1 MDAIDQLLANLS
13 PSADPPKPRASG
25 SVDPL
30 IERIKAEQFEL
41 EQEKQ
46 QEIDRDRNQQEQ
58 LKQQRLEQL
67 KQQRR
72 IALHNRAETWL
83 ANLAQNSAEA
93 RWFDE
98 FACNYNTRTEAAIAY
113 LEALEDLNHLLPDP

>member
-13 PSADPPKPRASG
+13 PNTKINSTPTGG
-25 SVDPL
+25 STDPL
-30 IERIKAEQFEL
+30 IAQIKAEQIQL

-46 QEIDRDRNQQEQ
+46 QEIDRHRNQQEQ

-72 IALHNRAETWL
+72 AALHNRAETWF
-83 ANLAQNSAEA
+83 ANLTPNSAEA
-93 RWFDE
+93 RWFEE
-98 FACNYNTRTEAAIAY
+98 FACNYNNKTEAAIAY
-113 LEALEDLNHLLPDP
+113 LEALEDLNNLHP

>member
-1 MDAIDQLLANLS
+1 MDAIDQLLASLS
-13 PSADPPKPRASG
+13 PNSKIDLPPSSG

-30 IERIKAEQFEL
+30 IAQIKAEQVEL
-41 EQEKQ
+41 QQVKQ
-46 QEIDRDRNQQEQ
+46 QEVDRNRNQQEQ

-72 IALHNRAETWL
+72 AALHNRAQNWL
-83 ANLAQNSAEA
+83 ANLAQNAAER

-98 FACNYNTRTEAAIAY
+98 FACNYNDRTEAAIAY
-113 LEALEDLNHLLPDP
+113 LEALEDLNHLHP

>member
-13 PSADPPKPRASG
+13 PNADPPKPRVSG

-30 IERIKAEQFEL
+30 IAQIKAEQVEL

-46 QEIDRDRNQQEQ
+46 REIDRDCQRQEQ

-72 IALHNRAETWL
+72 AALNNYAENWL
-83 ANLAQNSAEA
+83 ANLAQNAVEK

-98 FACNYNTRTEAAIAY
+98 FACNYSNRTEAAIAY
-113 LEALEDLNHLLPDP
+113 LEALEDLNHLHP

>member
-13 PSADPPKPRASG
+13 PNADLPKPRTSG
-25 SVDPL
+25 TDPL
-30 IERIKAEQFEL
+30 IAQIKAEQVEL
-41 EQEKQ
+41 EQIKQ
-46 QEIDRDRNQQEQ
+46 QEIDRDRNEKEQ

-72 IALHNRAETWL
+72 TALHHRAETWL
-83 ANLAQNSAEA
+83 ANLAQNAPER

-98 FACNYNTRTEAAIAY
+98 FACNYNNRTDAAIAY
-113 LEALEDLNHLLPDP
+113 LEALEELNDLHP

>member
-1 MDAIDQLLANLS
+1 MDAIDQLLANLT
-13 PSADPPKPRASG
+13 PNANPPKPRVSG

-30 IERIKAEQFEL
+30 IAQIKAEQVEL

-46 QEIDRDRNQQEQ
+46 REIDRDRQQQEQ
-58 LKQQRLEQL
+58 SKQQRLEQL

-72 IALHNRAETWL
+72 AALHNRAETWL
-83 ANLAQNSAEA
+83 ANLAQNSTER

-98 FACNYNTRTEAAIAY
+98 FACNYNARIEAAIAY
-113 LEALEDLNHLLPDP
+113 LEALEDLNQLHP

>member
-13 PSADPPKPRASG
+13 PNSKVDPPQKPARG
-25 SVDPL
+25 STDFML
-30 IERIKAEQFEL
+30 DQIKAEQIQL

-46 QEIDRDRNQQEQ
+46 REIDRDRQQQQQ

-72 IALHNRAETWL
+72 AALHNRAETWL
-83 ANLAQNSAEA
+83 ATLAQNSAEG
-93 RWFDE
+93 RWFEE
-98 FACNYNTRTEAAIAY
+98 FACNYSSKLEAAIAY
-113 LEALEDLNHLLPDP
+113 LEALEDLNHLHP